1 MITLKKL
8 TNEIASVIENDD
20 KKTDI
25 ECWNGCGNKEL
36 IKTLSVGHLRYDCFK
51 QNIKILILY
60 IKFKRVFLVMLKESD
75 IQV

>member
-1 MITLKKL
+1 MIILKNLK
-8 TNEIASVIENDD
+8 NEIVSVIDNDD
-20 KKTDI
+20 IKTDI

-36 IKTLSVGHLRYDCFK
+36 INALSVGYLRYDRFK

-60 IKFKRVFLVMLKESD
+60 IKFKRLFLVMLKESD